1 MNVPLLNLLPKQEKQ
16 ALLNKIANEKA
27 IHFII
32 LITFL
37 FILFLL
43 FLFGLKLSL
52 KENKNI
58 ILKQIKA
65 IESNSFITKIKNNE
79 NKITTFNKILNKIST
94 LDLNNSSILVEHLY
108 QLTSITPE
116 GIVFESLS
124 IRDKKVN
131 LTGLAKS
138 RQILKDFKTLIE
150 KNLAVKDKEIIF
162 PLSNFETP
170 EDINFSISY
179 FFN

>member
-1 MNVPLLNLLPKQEKQ
+1 MNIPLLNLLPTQEKQ

-94 LDLNNSSILVEHLY
+94 INLNSSILIEHLY
-108 QLTSITPE
+108 QLASITPE

-124 IRDKKVN
+124 ISDKKVN

-150 KNLAVKDKEIIF
+150 KNLAAKDKEIMF
-162 PLSNFETP
+162 PLSNFEAP

-179 FFN
+179 FFD